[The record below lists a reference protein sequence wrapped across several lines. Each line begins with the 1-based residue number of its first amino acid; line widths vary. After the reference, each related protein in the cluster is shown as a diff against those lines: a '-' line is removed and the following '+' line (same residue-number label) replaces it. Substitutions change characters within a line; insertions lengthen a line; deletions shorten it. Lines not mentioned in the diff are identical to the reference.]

1 MINEDQVE
9 QLAIEWFQELGYDY
23 LHGYDIAPDTSTPER
38 KNFQEVLLSNRLYT
52 SLTKLN
58 PTLPKTAIDEAVHLL
73 QKPQHATLIQNN
85 RAFHKMLLQG
95 IPVEVKGKDGSK
107 GDVVKIIDFQNAD
120 NNDFLV
126 VNQFTVKGTKG
137 NRRPD
142 LIVFINGIPLSVI
155 ELKNPAD
162 ENADIFK
169 AYNQLQTY
177 KDEIEDLFVYNEAL
191 IISDGINAR
200 VGSLTATDERYMYWR
215 TIRDE
220 TDKPL
225 LEYELDTLI
234 KGFFDKEH
242 LLDYIQNFVLFED
255 DGKKII
261 KKIAGYHQF
270 HAVREA
276 IDSVMEA
283 SLSGSRR
290 GGVVWHT
297 QGSGKS
303 ISMACFAGKLT
314 KQPEMKNPTLLIV
327 TDRNDLD
334 GQLFATFSSAKMLLG
349 QEPVQ
354 VESVEDLRQILEN
367 KPSGGIIFTTIQKF
381 ALKKEESHFPVLS
394 ERDNIVVI
402 ADEAHRSQYG
412 FDAMLNNETGQF
424 KYGYAQHLRDAVP
437 NATFIGFTGTP
448 IESEDKDTR
457 AVFGD
462 YISVYDIE
470 DAVADG
476 ATVPIYYE
484 SRLAKLDLDADV
496 LKEIDE
502 DVGELVEDEEK
513 SDREKFKSKWSALEK
528 LVGAKPRIE
537 QIAKD
542 LVEHF
547 EERTAIIEGKGMI
560 VAMSRQ
566 IAVEL
571 YDAIVALRPEW
582 DSDDPKGD
590 YKKGAIKIIMTG
602 SASDNAN
609 MQKHLYSKQVK
620 KEIEKRFKDPDDE
633 LKLVIVRDM
642 WLTGFDAPSVHTMY
656 VDKPM
661 RSHNLMQAIARVNR
675 VFKDKKGGLVVD
687 YIGIANEL
695 KHALKAYTHAGGK
708 GTGTIDTAEAL
719 AEMLKRLEIVQD
731 MYHGFDYSEY
741 MTKAH
746 MLLAPAANHILGLE
760 DGKKRYSDEVLALTK
775 AFSLCGTLDDAKTH
789 KEEIAF
795 FQAVKAIIQKSDR
808 KTGKKD
814 DPNKAIKQI
823 IDNAVVSE
831 GVEDIFS
838 LVGLDKPNIGILSE
852 EFLEDVANMEHKNLA
867 VELLERLLKDEI
879 KAKTKTNIVQEKK
892 FSDRLQATLTQYHNR
907 AIETAKVIE
916 ELIQM
921 AKDFAEANKH
931 GEELGLSFDE
941 LAFYDALAENE
952 SAMREMGD
960 EILKN
965 IAIELTKKLRNSVSV
980 DWQKR
985 ESVRAKMRNMI
996 RIILRRYKYP
1006 PDQQLEAIKMVMQQ
1020 AEVLS
1025 DEWSHNEYDAS
1036 VKSYAVNNSEGE
1048 VLLVAEPEQGYG
1060 KKNSD

>member
-9 QLAIEWFQELGYDY
+9 QLAIEWFMELGYDY
-23 LHGYDIAPDTSTPER
+23 VVGHEMSPESEQR
-38 KNFQEVLLSNRLYT
+38 DSYQDVVLSKHLQSALS
-52 SLTKLN
+52 KLN
-58 PTLPKTAIDEAVHLL
+58 PTLPKTAIDEALHLL
-73 QKPQHATLIQNN
+73 KKPQYTSLMQNN

-95 IPVEVKGKDGSK
+95 ISVEIKTDDVIR
-107 GDVVKIIDFQNAD
+107 GDVVKLIDFDKPQN
-120 NNDFLV
+120 NHFLV
-126 VNQFTVKGTKG
+126 ANQFTIKGTKG

-142 LIVFINGIPLSVI
+142 IIVFINGLPLSVI
-155 ELKNPAD
+155 ELKSPTD
-162 ENADIFK
+162 TNADIYK

-191 IISDGINAR
+191 VISDGINAR
-200 VGSLTATDERYMYWR
+200 VGSLTATDERYMFWR
-215 TIRDE
+215 TIKDE

-234 KGFFDKEH
+234 KGFFQKEH

-255 DGKKII
+255 DGKNII

-276 IDSVMEA
+276 VESVVLA
-283 SLSGSRR
+283 STGGSKR

-303 ISMACFAGKLT
+303 ISMACLAGKLT
-314 KQPEMKNPTLLIV
+314 KQAQMKNPTLLIV
-327 TDRNDLD
+327 TDRSDLD
-334 GQLFATFSSAKMLLG
+334 GQLFATFSQAKMLLG
-349 QEPVQ
+349 QGPVQ
-354 VESVEDLRQILEN
+354 IDSVKDLRETLQN

-381 ALKKEESHFPVLS
+381 SLKKDESSFPVLS
-394 ERDNIVVI
+394 TRDNIVVI

-412 FDAMLNNETGQF
+412 FDAMLNSDTGQF

-448 IESEDKDTR
+448 IESEDRDTR
-457 AVFGD
+457 SVFGD
-462 YISVYDIE
+462 YISIYDIE

-484 SRLAKLDLDADV
+484 SRLAKLDLDSDV
-496 LKEIDE
+496 LKEIDNE
-502 DVGELVEDEEK
+502 VGDLDIGEEI

-528 LVGAKPRIE
+528 LVGSEPRIK

-547 EERTAIIEGKGMI
+547 QERVASIEGKGMI

-566 IAVEL
+566 IAVDL
-571 YDAIVALRPEW
+571 YDAIVAIKPEW
-582 DSDDPKGD
+582 DDANPT
-590 YKKGAIKIIMTG
+590 KGAIKIIMTG
-602 SASDNAN
+602 SASDDARL
-609 MQKHLYSKQVK
+609 QKHIYSKQVK
-620 KEIEKRFKDPDDE
+620 KDLEKRIKDPEDE

-642 WLTGFDAPSVHTMY
+642 WLTGFDAPSMHTMY
-656 VDKPM
+656 IDKPM
-661 RSHNLMQAIARVNR
+661 KSHNLMQAIARVNR

-695 KHALKAYTHAGGK
+695 KAALKTYTSAGGR
-708 GTGTIDTAEAL
+708 GNGTIDIAEAM
-719 AEMLKRLEIVQD
+719 AEMLKRLDIVQNI
-731 MYHGFDYSEY
+731 YHGFDYSEY

-746 MLLAPAANHILGLE
+746 MLLAPAANHVLGLD
-760 DGKKRYSDEVLALTK
+760 DGKKRYLDEVLALTK
-775 AFSLCGTLDDAKTH
+775 AYSLCGTLDEAKEY

-795 FQAVKAIIQKSDR
+795 FQAVKSIIQKVSIVDA
-808 KTGKKD
+808 KKR
-814 DPNKAIKQI
+814 DPNGAIKQI
-823 IDNAVVSE
+823 IDNAVISD
-831 GVEDIFS
+831 GVEDIFAM
-838 LVGLDKPNIGILSE
+838 VGLEKPNIGILSE
-852 EFLEDVANMEHKNLA
+852 EFLEDVAQMPHKNLA
-867 VELLERLLKDEI
+867 VELLERLLKDDI
-879 KAKTKTNIVQEKK
+879 KAKTKNNVVQEKK
-892 FSDRLQATLTQYHNR
+892 FSDRLQNTLTKYHNR

-921 AKDFAEANKH
+921 AKDFAEATKH
-931 GEELGLSFDE
+931 GEELGLNFDE

-952 SAMREMGD
+952 SAMTELND

-965 IAIELTKKLRNSVSV
+965 IAQELTRKLRSSVTV

-985 ESVRAKMRNMI
+985 ESVRAKMRNLI
-996 RIILRRYKYP
+996 RIILKRFKYP
-1006 PDQQLEAIKMVMQQ
+1006 PDQQVEAIDLVMKQ

-1025 DEWSHNEYDAS
+1025 DEWS
-1036 VKSYAVNNSEGE
+1036 K
-1048 VLLVAEPEQGYG
+1048 
-1060 KKNSD
+1060 

>member
-9 QLAIEWFQELGYDY
+9 QLAIEWFKELGYDY
-23 LHGYDIAPDTSTPER
+23 QRGFNIAPDSENPQR
-38 KNFQEVLLSNRLYT
+38 DNYQEVLLSKRLYVA
-52 SLTKLN
+52 LQKLN
-58 PTLPKTAIDEAVHLL
+58 PTLPKSAIDETLHIL
-73 QKPQHATLIQNN
+73 QKPQYATLIQNN

-95 IPVEVKGKDGSK
+95 IAVDVKGENETK
-107 GDVVKIIDFQNAD
+107 GDVVKLIDFENPE

-126 VNQFTVKGTKG
+126 VNQFTIKGTKG

-142 LIVFINGIPLSVI
+142 MIVFINGLPISVI

-191 IISDGINAR
+191 IISDGVNAR

-215 TIRDE
+215 TIKDE
-220 TDKPL
+220 TDKPQ

-242 LLDYIQNFVLFED
+242 LIDYIQNFVLFED
-255 DGKKII
+255 DGKNII

-276 IDSVMEA
+276 IGSVVQA
-283 SLSGSRR
+283 STTGNKR

-314 KQPEMKNPTLLIV
+314 KQPQMKNPTLLIV

-334 GQLFATFSSAKMLLG
+334 GQLFATFSQAKMLLG

-354 VESVEDLRQILEN
+354 IESVEDLRETLAN

-381 ALKKEESHFPVLS
+381 SLKKDESSFPVLS

-424 KYGYAQHLRDAVP
+424 KYGYAQHLRDAIP

-448 IESEDKDTR
+448 IESEDRDTR
-457 AVFGD
+457 SVFGD

-484 SRLAKLDLDADV
+484 SRLAKLDLDSDV
-496 LKEIDE
+496 LKEIDK
-502 DVGELVEDEEK
+502 DIGDLDIGEEVSE
-513 SDREKFKSKWSALEK
+513 REKFKSKWSALEK
-528 LVGAKPRIE
+528 LVGSEPRIK

-542 LVEHF
+542 LVTHF
-547 EERTAIIEGKGMI
+547 EERTAVIEGKGMI

-566 IAVEL
+566 IAVDL
-571 YDAIVALRPEW
+571 YDAIIAIRPQWHNE
-582 DSDDPKGD
+582 DPT
-590 YKKGAIKIIMTG
+590 KGAIKIIMTG
-602 SASDNAN
+602 SASDDAKL
-609 MQKHLYSKQVK
+609 QKHIYSKQVK
-620 KEIEKRFKDPDDE
+620 KDLERRIKDPDDE

-642 WLTGFDAPSVHTMY
+642 WLTGFDAPSMHTMY
-656 VDKPM
+656 IDKPM
-661 RSHNLMQAIARVNR
+661 KSHNLMQAIARVNR

-695 KHALKAYTHAGGK
+695 KAALKTYTSAGGR
-708 GTGTIDTAEAL
+708 GTGTIDVAEAM
-719 AEMLKRLEIVQD
+719 AEMLKRLDIVQN
-731 MYHGFDYSEY
+731 MYHGFDYLEY
-741 MTKAH
+741 ETKAH

-760 DGKKRYSDEVLALTK
+760 DGKKRYLDEVLALTK
-775 AFSLCGTLDDAKTH
+775 AYSLCGTLDEAQEY
-789 KEEIAF
+789 KEKIAF
-795 FQAVKAIIQKSDR
+795 FQAEKSIIQKAGVA
-808 KTGKKD
+808 TGAKK

-823 IDNAVVSE
+823 IDNAVIAD

-838 LVGLDKPNIGILSE
+838 MVGLKKPNIGILSD
-852 EFLEDVANMEHKNLA
+852 EFLEDVAHMPYKNLA
-867 VELLERLLKDEI
+867 VELLEKLLKDDI
-879 KAKTKTNIVQEKK
+879 KAKSKNNVVQEKK
-892 FSDRLQATLTQYHNR
+892 FSDRLQKTLSQYHNR

-921 AKDFAEANKH
+921 AKDFAAAAKH
-931 GEELGLSFDE
+931 GEELGLNFDE

-952 SAMREMGD
+952 SAMREMND

-965 IAIELTKKLRNSVSV
+965 IAQELTKKLRNSVSV

-1006 PDQQLEAIKMVMQQ
+1006 PDQQPEAIELVMKQ

-1025 DEWSHNEYDAS
+1025 DEWS
-1036 VKSYAVNNSEGE
+1036 K
-1048 VLLVAEPEQGYG
+1048 
-1060 KKNSD
+1060 

>member
-9 QLAIEWFQELGYDY
+9 QLAIEWFKELGYDY
-23 LHGYDIAPDTSTPER
+23 QRGLNIAPDSENSQR
-38 KNFQEVLLSNRLYT
+38 DNYQEVLLSK
-52 SLTKLN
+52 SLHVALQKLN
-58 PTLPKTAIDEAVHLL
+58 PTLPKSAIDEAVHILA
-73 QKPQHATLIQNN
+73 KPQHATLIQNN

-95 IPVEVKGKDGSK
+95 IAVDVKGENETK
-107 GDVVKIIDFQNAD
+107 GDVVKLIDFENPE

-126 VNQFTVKGTKG
+126 VNQFTIKGTKG

-142 LIVFINGIPLSVI
+142 IIVFINGLPISVI

-191 IISDGINAR
+191 VISDGVNAR

-215 TIRDE
+215 TIKDE
-220 TDKPL
+220 TDKPQF
-225 LEYELDTLI
+225 EYELDTLI

-242 LLDYIQNFVLFED
+242 LIDYIQNFVLFED
-255 DGKKII
+255 DGKNII

-276 IDSVMEA
+276 IDSVVQA
-283 SLSGSRR
+283 STTGSKR

-314 KQPEMKNPTLLIV
+314 KQPQMKNPTLLIV

-334 GQLFATFSSAKMLLG
+334 GQLFATFSQAKMLLG

-354 VESVEDLRQILEN
+354 IESVEDLRETLAN

-381 ALKKEESHFPVLS
+381 SLKKGESSFPVLS

-412 FDAMLNNETGQF
+412 FDAMLNNETGEF
-424 KYGYAQHLRDAVP
+424 KYGYAQHLRDAIP

-448 IESEDKDTR
+448 IESQDRDTR
-457 AVFGD
+457 SVFGD

-484 SRLAKLDLDADV
+484 SRLAKLDLDSDV
-496 LKEIDE
+496 LKEIDK
-502 DVGELVEDEEK
+502 DVGDLDIGEEV

-528 LVGAKPRIE
+528 LVGSEPRIK

-542 LVEHF
+542 LVTHF
-547 EERTAIIEGKGMI
+547 EERTAVIEGKGMI

-566 IAVEL
+566 IAVDL
-571 YDAIVALRPEW
+571 YDAIVAIRPEW
-582 DSDDPKGD
+582 HNEDPT
-590 YKKGAIKIIMTG
+590 KGAIKIIMTG
-602 SASDNAN
+602 SASDDAKL
-609 MQKHLYSKQVK
+609 QKHIYSKQVK
-620 KEIEKRFKDPDDE
+620 KDLERRIKDPEDE

-642 WLTGFDAPSVHTMY
+642 WLTGFDAPSMHTMY
-656 VDKPM
+656 IDKPM
-661 RSHNLMQAIARVNR
+661 KSHNLMQAIARVNR

-695 KHALKAYTHAGGK
+695 KAALKTYTSAGGR
-708 GTGTIDTAEAL
+708 GSGTIDVAEAM
-719 AEMLKRLEIVQD
+719 AEMLKRLDIVQN

-741 MTKAH
+741 KSKAH

-760 DGKKRYSDEVLALTK
+760 DGKKRYLDEVLALTK
-775 AFSLCGTLDDAKTH
+775 AYSLCGTLDEAQEY

-795 FQAVKAIIQKSDR
+795 FQAVKSIIQKAGVATD
-808 KTGKKD
+808 TKK

-823 IDNAVVSE
+823 IDNAVIAD

-838 LVGLDKPNIGILSE
+838 MVGLKKPNIGILSD
-852 EFLEDVANMEHKNLA
+852 EFLEDVAHMPYKNLA
-867 VELLERLLKDEI
+867 VELLEKLLKDDI
-879 KAKTKTNIVQEKK
+879 KAKTKNNVVQEKK
-892 FSDRLQATLTQYHNR
+892 FSDRLQKTLSQYHNR

-921 AKDFAEANKH
+921 AKDFAVAAKH
-931 GEELGLSFDE
+931 GEDLGLNFDE

-952 SAMREMGD
+952 SAMREMND

-965 IAIELTKKLRNSVSV
+965 IAQELTKKLRNSVSV
-980 DWQKR
+980 DWQKK
-985 ESVRAKMRNMI
+985 ESVRAKMRNII
-996 RIILRRYKYP
+996 RSILKRYKYP
-1006 PDQQLEAIKMVMQQ
+1006 PDKQREAIELVMKQ

-1025 DEWSHNEYDAS
+1025 DEWS
-1036 VKSYAVNNSEGE
+1036 K
-1048 VLLVAEPEQGYG
+1048 
-1060 KKNSD
+1060 

>member
-9 QLAIEWFQELGYDY
+9 QLAIEWFKELGYDY
-23 LHGYDIAPDTSTPER
+23 QLGYDIAPDSEHPER
-38 KNFQEVLLSNRLYT
+38 DNYQQVLLSKRLQVA
-52 SLTKLN
+52 LQKLN
-58 PTLPKTAIDEAVHLL
+58 PTLPTSAIDEAVHILE
-73 QKPQHATLIQNN
+73 KPQHATLIQNN

-95 IPVEVKGKDGSK
+95 IAVDIKGEDDTK
-107 GDVVKIIDFQNAD
+107 GDVVKLIDFENPQ

-126 VNQFTVKGTKG
+126 VNQFTIKGTKS

-142 LIVFINGIPLSVI
+142 VVVFINGLPISVI

-191 IISDGINAR
+191 VISDGINAR

-215 TIRDE
+215 TIKDE
-220 TDKPL
+220 NDKPQ

-242 LLDYIQNFVLFED
+242 LIDYIQNFVLFED
-255 DGKKII
+255 DGKNII

-276 IDSVMEA
+276 IESVIQA
-283 SLSGSRR
+283 STTGSKR

-314 KQPEMKNPTLLIV
+314 KQPQMKNPTLLIV

-334 GQLFATFSSAKMLLG
+334 GQLFATFSQAKMLLG

-354 VESVEDLRQILEN
+354 IESVEDLRETLAN

-381 ALKKEESHFPVLS
+381 SLKKEESRFPVLS

-424 KYGYAQHLRDAVP
+424 KYGYAQHLRDAIP

-502 DVGELVEDEEK
+502 DVGELVEDEEL
-513 SDREKFKSKWSALEK
+513 SDKEKFKSKWSALEK
-528 LVGAKPRIE
+528 LVGSEPRIK

-542 LVEHF
+542 LVTHF
-547 EERTAIIEGKGMI
+547 EERTAVIEGKGMI

-566 IAVEL
+566 IAVDL
-571 YDAIVALRPEW
+571 YDAIVAIRPEW
-582 DSDDPKGD
+582 HSEDPT
-590 YKKGAIKIIMTG
+590 KGAIKIIMTG
-602 SASDNAN
+602 SAIDDAKL
-609 MQKHLYSKQVK
+609 QKHLYSKQVK
-620 KEIEKRFKDPDDE
+620 KDLERRIKDPDDE

-642 WLTGFDAPSVHTMY
+642 WLTGFDAPSMHTMY
-656 VDKPM
+656 IDKPM
-661 RSHNLMQAIARVNR
+661 KSHNLMQAIARVNR

-695 KHALKAYTHAGGK
+695 KAALKTYTSAGGR
-708 GTGTIDTAEAL
+708 GTGTIDVTEAM
-719 AEMLKRLEIVQD
+719 AEMLKRLDIVQN

-741 MTKAH
+741 KTKAH

-760 DGKKRYSDEVLALTK
+760 DGKKRYLDEVLALTK
-775 AFSLCGTLDDAKTH
+775 AYSLCGTLDEAQEY

-795 FQAVKAIIQKSDR
+795 FQAVKAIIQKA
-808 KTGKKD
+808 GIVAGAKK

-823 IDNAVVSE
+823 IDNAVIAD

-838 LVGLDKPNIGILSE
+838 MVGLEKPNIGILSD
-852 EFLEDVANMEHKNLA
+852 EFLDDVAHMPYKNLA
-867 VELLERLLKDEI
+867 VELLEKLLKDDI
-879 KAKTKTNIVQEKK
+879 KAKTKNNVVQEKK
-892 FSDRLQATLTQYHNR
+892 FSDRLQATLSKYHNR

-921 AKDFAEANKH
+921 AKDFAAAAKH
-931 GEELGLSFDE
+931 GEELGLNFDE

-952 SAMREMGD
+952 SAMREMSD

-965 IAIELTKKLRNSVSV
+965 IAQELTKKLRNSVSV

-996 RIILRRYKYP
+996 RIILRRFKYP
-1006 PDQQLEAIKMVMQQ
+1006 PDQQSEAIELVMKQ

-1025 DEWSHNEYDAS
+1025 DEWS
-1036 VKSYAVNNSEGE
+1036 
-1048 VLLVAEPEQGYG
+1048 Q
-1060 KKNSD
+1060 

>member
-1 MINEDQVE
+1 MASYLRRQVVINEDQVE
-9 QLAIEWFQELGYDY
+9 QLALEWFKELGYDY
-23 LHGYDIAPDTSTPER
+23 YHGYDIAPDSETPQR
-38 KNFQEVLLSNRLYT
+38 ANYQEVLLSNRLHT
-52 SLTKLN
+52 ALTKLN
-58 PTLPKTAIDEAVHLL
+58 PTLPVTAIDEAIHLL
-73 QKPQHATLIQNN
+73 KKPQHATLIQNN
-85 RAFHKMLLQG
+85 RAFHQMLLQG
-95 IPVEVKGKDGSK
+95 ISVEVKNGDETR
-107 GDVVKIIDFQNAD
+107 GDVVKLIDFENPA

-126 VNQFTVKGTKG
+126 VNQYTIKGTKG

-142 LIVFINGIPLSVI
+142 LVVFINGLPVSVI

-162 ENADIFK
+162 TNADIFK

-191 IISDGINAR
+191 VISDGIHAR

-215 TIRDE
+215 TIKDE
-220 TDKPL
+220 NDRPL

-242 LLDYIQNFVLFED
+242 LLDYLQNFILFED
-255 DGKKII
+255 DGKSII

-276 IDSVMEA
+276 VHSVIEA
-283 SLSGSRR
+283 STGGSKR
-290 GGVVWHT
+290 GGVIWHT

-314 KQPEMKNPTLLIV
+314 KQAAMKNPTLLIV

-334 GQLFATFSSAKMLLG
+334 GQLYATFSSAKMLLG
-349 QEPVQ
+349 QDPVQ
-354 VESVEDLRQILEN
+354 VDSVDELREMLRN
-367 KPSGGIIFTTIQKF
+367 KPSGGIIFTTMQKF
-381 ALKKEESHFPVLS
+381 SLKKEESRFPVLS

-412 FDAMLNNETGQF
+412 FDAMLNSETGQF

-437 NATFIGFTGTP
+437 HATFIGFTGTP

-457 AVFGD
+457 SVFGD
-462 YISVYDIE
+462 YISIYDIE
-470 DAVADG
+470 DAVRDG

-484 SRLAKLDLDADV
+484 SRLAKLDLDAAV
-496 LKEIDE
+496 LKEIDAE
-502 DVGELVEDEEK
+502 VGELVIDEETADK
-513 SDREKFKSKWSALEK
+513 EKFKSKWSALEK
-528 LVGAKPRIE
+528 LVGSEPRIK

-547 EERTAIIEGKGMI
+547 EERTAAIDGKGMI

-566 IAVEL
+566 IAVDL
-571 YDAIVALRPEW
+571 YDAIVALRPQWHSE
-582 DSDDPKGD
+582 DPT
-590 YKKGAIKIIMTG
+590 KGAIKIIMTG
-602 SASDNAN
+602 SASDDAKL
-609 MQKHLYSKQVK
+609 QKHIYSKQIK
-620 KEIEKRFKDPDDE
+620 KDLEKRIKDVDDE

-642 WLTGFDAPSVHTMY
+642 WLTGFDAPSLHTMY
-656 VDKPM
+656 IDKPM
-661 RSHNLMQAIARVNR
+661 KSHNLMQAIARVNR

-695 KHALKAYTHAGGK
+695 KHALQTYTGAGGR
-708 GTGTIDTAEAL
+708 GTGTLDIAEAL
-719 AEMLKRLEIVQD
+719 AEMLKRLDIVGN
-731 MYHGFDYSEY
+731 MYHGFDYLEY
-741 MTKAH
+741 KTKAH
-746 MLLAPAANHILGLE
+746 MLLAPAANHILGLD
-760 DGKKRYSDEVLALTK
+760 DGKKRYQDEVLSLTK
-775 AFSLCGTLDDAKTH
+775 AFSLCGTLDEAKAH

-795 FQAVKAIIQKSDR
+795 FQAVKAVIQKAG
-808 KTGKKD
+808 TATPTKK

-823 IDNAVVSE
+823 IDNALISE

-838 LVGLDKPNIGILSE
+838 LVGLEKPNIGILSD
-852 EFLEDVANMEHKNLA
+852 EFLEDVANMPHKNLA
-867 VELLERLLKDEI
+867 VELLERLLRDDI
-879 KAKTKTNIVQEKK
+879 KAKTRNNVVQEKK
-892 FSDRLQATLTQYHNR
+892 FSDRLQATLGKYHNR

-921 AKDFAEANKH
+921 AKDFAKAAKH

-952 SAMREMGD
+952 SALREMGD
-960 EILKN
+960 EVLKK
-965 IAIELTKKLRNSVSV
+965 IAQELTSKLRSSVSV

-1006 PDQQLEAIKMVMQQ
+1006 PDKQAQAMDMVMRQ

-1025 DEWSHNEYDAS
+1025 DEWS
-1036 VKSYAVNNSEGE
+1036 K
-1048 VLLVAEPEQGYG
+1048 
-1060 KKNSD
+1060 

>member
-9 QLAIEWFQELGYDY
+9 QLAIEWFKELGYDY
-23 LHGYDIAPDTSTPER
+23 QRGLNIAPDSESPQR
-38 KNFQEVLLSNRLYT
+38 DNYQEVLLSKHLHVTLR
-52 SLTKLN
+52 KLN
-58 PTLPKTAIDEAVHLL
+58 PTLPKSAIDEAVHIL

-95 IPVEVKGKDGSK
+95 ITVDIKGEDETK
-107 GDVVKIIDFQNAD
+107 GDVVKLIDFENPE

-126 VNQFTVKGTKG
+126 VNQFTIKGTKG

-142 LIVFINGIPLSVI
+142 MIVFINGLPISVI

-191 IISDGINAR
+191 VISDGVNAR

-215 TIRDE
+215 TIKDE
-220 TDKPL
+220 ADKPQ

-242 LLDYIQNFVLFED
+242 LIDYIQNFVLFED
-255 DGKKII
+255 DGKNII

-276 IDSVMEA
+276 IDSVVQA
-283 SLSGSRR
+283 STTRSKK

-314 KQPEMKNPTLLIV
+314 KQPLMKNPTLLIV

-334 GQLFATFSSAKMLLG
+334 GQLFATFSQAKMLLG

-354 VESVEDLRQILEN
+354 IESVEDLRETLAN

-381 ALKKEESHFPVLS
+381 SLKKGESSFPVLS

-412 FDAMLNNETGQF
+412 FDAMLDNETGAF
-424 KYGYAQHLRDAVP
+424 KYGYAQHLRDAIP

-448 IESEDKDTR
+448 IESEDRDTR
-457 AVFGD
+457 SVFGD

-484 SRLAKLDLDADV
+484 SRLAKLDLDSDV
-496 LKEIDE
+496 LKEIDK
-502 DVGELVEDEEK
+502 DIGALDIGEEVSE
-513 SDREKFKSKWSALEK
+513 REKFKSKWSALEK
-528 LVGAKPRIE
+528 LVGSEPRIK

-542 LVEHF
+542 LVTHF
-547 EERTAIIEGKGMI
+547 EERTAVIEGKGMI

-566 IAVEL
+566 IAVDL
-571 YDAIVALRPEW
+571 YDAIVAIRPEW
-582 DSDDPKGD
+582 HNEDPT
-590 YKKGAIKIIMTG
+590 KGAIKIIMTG
-602 SASDNAN
+602 SASDDAKL
-609 MQKHLYSKQVK
+609 QKHIYSKQVK
-620 KEIEKRFKDPDDE
+620 KDLEKRIKDPEDE

-642 WLTGFDAPSVHTMY
+642 WLTGFDAPSMHTMY
-656 VDKPM
+656 IDKPM
-661 RSHNLMQAIARVNR
+661 KSHNLMQAIARVNR

-695 KHALKAYTHAGGK
+695 KAALKTYTSAGGR
-708 GTGTIDTAEAL
+708 GSGTIDVAEAM
-719 AEMLKRLEIVQD
+719 AEMLKRLDIVQN

-741 MTKAH
+741 EIKAH

-760 DGKKRYSDEVLALTK
+760 DGKKRYLDEVLALTK
-775 AFSLCGTLDDAKTH
+775 AYSLCGTLDEAQEY

-795 FQAVKAIIQKSDR
+795 FQAVKSIIQKAGVA
-808 KTGKKD
+808 TGTKK

-823 IDNAVVSE
+823 IDNAVIAD

-838 LVGLDKPNIGILSE
+838 MVGLKKPNIGILSD
-852 EFLEDVANMEHKNLA
+852 EFLEDVAHMPYKNLA
-867 VELLERLLKDEI
+867 VELLEKLLKDDI
-879 KAKTKTNIVQEKK
+879 KAKTKNNVVQEKK
-892 FSDRLQATLTQYHNR
+892 FSDRLQKTLSQYHNR

-921 AKDFAEANKH
+921 AKDFAAAAKH
-931 GEELGLSFDE
+931 GEDLGLNFDE

-952 SAMREMGD
+952 SAMREMND
-960 EILKN
+960 EILKS
-965 IAIELTKKLRNSVSV
+965 IAQELTKKLRNSVSV

-1006 PDQQLEAIKMVMQQ
+1006 PDKQQEAIELVMKQ

-1025 DEWSHNEYDAS
+1025 DEWS
-1036 VKSYAVNNSEGE
+1036 K
-1048 VLLVAEPEQGYG
+1048 
-1060 KKNSD
+1060 

>member
-9 QLAIEWFQELGYDY
+9 QIALEWFKDLGYDY
-23 LHGYDIAPDTSTPER
+23 HYGYDIAPDSDYPQRT
-38 KNFQEVLLSNRLYT
+38 NYQEVLLSNRLHT
-52 SLTKLN
+52 ALTKLN
-58 PTLPKTAIDEAVHLL
+58 PMLPATAIDEAIHLL
-73 QKPQHATLIQNN
+73 KKPQHATLIQNN
-85 RAFHKMLLQG
+85 RAFHQMLLQG
-95 IPVEVKGKDGSK
+95 ISVEIKH
-107 GDVVKIIDFQNAD
+107 GDEARGEVVKLIDFHDASA
-120 NNDFLV
+120 NDFLV
-126 VNQFTVKGTKG
+126 VNQYTIKGTKG

-142 LIVFINGIPLSVI
+142 LVVFINGLPISVI

-162 ENADIFK
+162 TNADIYK

-191 IISDGINAR
+191 VISDGINAR

-215 TIRDE
+215 TIKDE
-220 TDKPL
+220 SDRPL

-242 LLDYIQNFVLFED
+242 ILDYLQNFVLFED
-255 DGKKII
+255 DGKYII

-276 IDSVMEA
+276 VRSVIEA
-283 SLSGSRR
+283 STGGSKR

-314 KQPEMKNPTLLIV
+314 KQAAMKNPTLLIV

-334 GQLFATFSSAKMLLG
+334 GQLYATFSTAKMLLG
-349 QEPVQ
+349 QDPVQ
-354 VESVEDLRQILEN
+354 VDSVDELREMLRG

-381 ALKKEESHFPVLS
+381 SLKKEESRFPILS

-412 FDAMLNNETGQF
+412 FDAMLDSETGQF

-457 AVFGD
+457 SVFGD
-462 YISVYDIE
+462 YISIYDIE
-470 DAVADG
+470 DAVRDG

-484 SRLAKLDLDADV
+484 SRLAKLDLDAAV
-496 LKEIDE
+496 LKEIDA
-502 DVGELVEDEEK
+502 DVGELVADEEAADK
-513 SDREKFKSKWSALEK
+513 EKFKSKWSALEK
-528 LVGAKPRIE
+528 LVGSEPRIR

-547 EERTAIIEGKGMI
+547 EDRIATIDGKGMI

-566 IAVEL
+566 IAVDL
-571 YDAIVALRPEW
+571 YDAIVAIRPQWHSE
-582 DSDDPKGD
+582 DPT
-590 YKKGAIKIIMTG
+590 KGAIKIIMTG
-602 SASDNAN
+602 SASDDAKL
-609 MQKHLYSKQVK
+609 QKHIYSKQTK
-620 KEIEKRFKDPDDE
+620 KDLEKRIKDVDDE

-642 WLTGFDAPSVHTMY
+642 WLTGFDAPSMHTMY
-656 VDKPM
+656 IDKPM
-661 RSHNLMQAIARVNR
+661 KSHNLMQAIARVNR

-695 KHALKAYTHAGGK
+695 KAALKTYTGAGGR
-708 GTGTIDTAEAL
+708 GTGTLDIAEAF
-719 AEMLKRLEIVQD
+719 AEMLKRLDIVSN
-731 MYHGFDYSEY
+731 MYHGFDYSEF
-741 MTKAH
+741 MSKAH
-746 MLLAPAANHILGLE
+746 MLLAPAANHILGLD
-760 DGKKRYSDEVLALTK
+760 DGKKRYLDEVLALTK
-775 AFSLCGTLDDAKTH
+775 AFSLCGTLDQAKEH
-789 KEEIAF
+789 KEEVAF
-795 FQAVKAIIQKSDR
+795 FQAVKAVIQKAG
-808 KTGKKD
+808 TATPTKK

-823 IDNAVVSE
+823 IDNALISE

-838 LVGLDKPNIGILSE
+838 LVGLEKPNIGILSD
-852 EFLEDVANMEHKNLA
+852 EFLDDLANLKHKNLA
-867 VELLERLLKDEI
+867 IELLEKLLNDQI
-879 KAKTKTNIVQEKK
+879 KAHNRTNVVQEKK
-892 FSDRLQATLTQYHNR
+892 FSDRLQATLGKYHNR

-921 AKDFAEANKH
+921 AKDIAQAAKH
-931 GEELGLSFDE
+931 GKDLGLNFDE

-952 SAMREMGD
+952 AALREMGD
-960 EILKN
+960 EVLKH
-965 IAIELTKKLRNSVSV
+965 IAQELTTKLRSSVSV

-996 RIILRRYKYP
+996 RIILRKYKYP
-1006 PDQQLEAIKMVMQQ
+1006 PDKQAEALELVMQQ

-1025 DEWSHNEYDAS
+1025 DEWT
-1036 VKSYAVNNSEGE
+1036 K
-1048 VLLVAEPEQGYG
+1048 
-1060 KKNSD
+1060 

>member
-9 QLAIEWFQELGYDY
+9 QLSLKWFKELGYEY
-23 LHGYDIAPDTSTPER
+23 LLGYDIAPDSTNSQR
-38 KNFQEVLLSNRLYT
+38 SNYQEVLLSNRLK
-52 SLTKLN
+52 LALQKLN
-58 PTLPKTAIDEAVHLL
+58 PTLPGTSIDEAIHLL
-73 QKPQHATLIQNN
+73 QKPQHASLIQNN
-85 RAFHKMLLQG
+85 RAFHQMLLEG
-95 IPVEVKGKDGSK
+95 IAVEIKVNDETK
-107 GDVVKIIDFQNAD
+107 GDVVKLIDFEDQSK
-120 NNDFLV
+120 NDFLV
-126 VNQFTVKGTKG
+126 VNQYTIKGSKG

-142 LIVFINGIPLSVI
+142 IIVFINGLPIAVI

-162 ENADIFK
+162 ENADIYK

-191 IISDGINAR
+191 VISDGIHAR
-200 VGSLTATDERYMYWR
+200 IGSLTATDERFMYWR
-215 TIRDE
+215 TIKDE
-220 TDKPL
+220 HDKPL
-225 LEYELDTLI
+225 LEFELDTLI
-234 KGFFDKEH
+234 KGFFNKEH
-242 LLDYIQNFVLFED
+242 LLDYIQSFVLFED

-276 IDSVMEA
+276 VDSVIQA
-283 SLSGSRR
+283 SISGSKR

-314 KQPEMKNPTLLIV
+314 KQAAMKNPTLLIV

-334 GQLFATFSSAKMLLG
+334 GQLYATFSSAKMLLA

-354 VESVEDLRQILEN
+354 VDSVDELREILTN

-381 ALKKEESHFPVLS
+381 ALKKEESRFPILS
-394 ERDNIVVI
+394 ERTNIVVI

-412 FDAMLNNETGQF
+412 FDAMLDKDGKF

-448 IESEDKDTR
+448 IESTDKDTR

-462 YISVYDIE
+462 YISIYDIE

-484 SRLAKLDLDADV
+484 SRLAKLDLNADV
-496 LKEIDE
+496 LKEIDA
-502 DVGELVEDEEK
+502 DVGELTYDEEI

-528 LVGAKPRIE
+528 LVGSEPRLK
-537 QIAKD
+537 QIALD
-542 LVEHF
+542 IVTHF
-547 EERTAIIEGKGMI
+547 EDRTAAIDGKGMI

-566 IAVEL
+566 IAVDL
-571 YDAIVALRPEW
+571 YDAIIELRPSWHDE
-582 DSDDPKGD
+582 DPT
-590 YKKGAIKIIMTG
+590 KGAIKIIMTG
-602 SASDNAN
+602 SASDDAKL
-609 MQKHLYSKQVK
+609 QKHIYSKQTK
-620 KEIEKRFKDPDDE
+620 KDLEKRIKDVDDE

-642 WLTGFDAPSVHTMY
+642 WLTGFDAPSMHTMY
-656 VDKPM
+656 IDKPM
-661 RSHNLMQAIARVNR
+661 KSHNLMQAIARVNR

-695 KHALKAYTHAGGK
+695 KSALKTYTNSGGK
-708 GTGTIDTAEAL
+708 GTGTLDVAEAI
-719 AEMLKRLEIVQD
+719 AQMLQRLDIVQN
-731 MYHGFDYSEY
+731 MYHGFDYSSY

-746 MLLAPAANHILGLE
+746 FLLAPAANHILELD
-760 DGKKRYSDEVLALTK
+760 DGKKRYLDEVLALTK
-775 AFSLCGTLDDAKTH
+775 AFSLCGTTDEAKKH

-795 FQAVKAIIQKSDR
+795 FQAVKSVIQKAGTIV
-808 KTGKKD
+808 KPKK
-814 DPNKAIKQI
+814 DPNKVIKQL
-823 IDNAVVSE
+823 IDNAVISE

-838 LVGLDKPNIGILSE
+838 LVGLDKPNIGILSD
-852 EFLEDVANMEHKNLA
+852 EFLEDVSQMPYKNLA
-867 VELLERLLKDEI
+867 VELLEKLLRDDI
-879 KAKTKTNIVQEKK
+879 KAKSKRNVVQEKK
-892 FSDRLQATLTQYHNR
+892 FSDRLQATLGKYHNR

-921 AKDFAEANKH
+921 AKDFAKAAKH
-931 GEELGLSFDE
+931 GEDLGLNFDE

-952 SAMREMGD
+952 SALIEMGD
-960 EILKN
+960 EILKK
-965 IAIELTKKLRNSVSV
+965 IAIELTNKLRSSISV

-985 ESVRAKMRNMI
+985 ESVRAKMRNII
-996 RIILRRYKYP
+996 RIILKRFKYP
-1006 PDQQLEAIKMVMQQ
+1006 PDRAAEAMDMVMKQ

-1025 DEWSHNEYDAS
+1025 DEWS
-1036 VKSYAVNNSEGE
+1036 K
-1048 VLLVAEPEQGYG
+1048 
-1060 KKNSD
+1060 